1 MDKLKNILKNNLDSI
16 IKPVGVLLVICIVIP
31 LALAATNMITHKRI
45 AELEIKSQ
53 NEAMALLF
61 KGATFEEDLIS
72 EGENAVTYYRAQN
85 GEELIGYV
93 FTTAAKGYGGD
104 DSVSVMTAVNTD
116 GSIKA
121 IKILDV
127 SSETPGLGQ
136 NAGKEYFYSQFSGM
150 NGTVSINKTDADSS
164 KNEITPLAGATIT
177 SNAVKEAV
185 NEALGYYSEVAD
197 HPAETIIEDKEVPE
211 DEK

>member
-1 MDKLKNILKNNLDSI
+1 MDKLKSLIKNNLDSI
-16 IKPVGVLLVICIVIP
+16 IKPVVVLLVICIVIP
-31 LALAATNMITHKRI
+31 LALAVTNKITIDRI
-45 AELEIKSQ
+45 AELEIKQ
-53 NEAMALLF
+53 RDEAMSVLF
-61 KGATFEEDLIS
+61 EDASFEEKELT
-72 EGENAVTYYRAQN
+72 EAVTYFEAVN
-85 GEELIGYV
+85 GEELIGYI

-136 NAGKEYFYSQFSGM
+136 NAGKEDFYSQFTGM
-150 NGTVSINKTDADSS
+150 NGNISINKTDADKA

-185 NEALGYYSEVAD
+185 NEALGYY
-197 HPAETIIEDKEVPE
+197 ETIASDNTKAKEVPT